1 MIRVVVVD
9 DQPVIRH
16 GFSLFLRNSGDIEVV
31 GEADSGDRAVRVVEA
46 LRPDVVLMDIRMP
59 NGDGLAAS
67 RKILSRPNG
76 PRIIVITTFDHDDY
90 LFTALE
96 IGVSGFL
103 LKDADPTELS
113 AAVKAVHR
121 GAVAIAPDLVS
132 RIVTEFG
139 RRPRGPGASS
149 RVDIGSPGRVVPD
162 SLTPREVDIVSLLAR
177 GLSNQ
182 EIASRLQIEIT
193 TVKTHLSRVLAKTG
207 ASSRVQVV
215 IWAYESGLVR
225 AGAGMVAPPA

>member
-1 MIRVVVVD
+1 MIRVLVVD

-16 GFSLFLRNSGDIEVV
+16 GFSLFLRNSGDIDVV
-31 GEADSGDRAVRVVEA
+31 GEASSGDSAVRLVETV
-46 LRPDVVLMDIRMP
+46 RPDVVLMDIRMP
-59 NGDGLAAS
+59 NGDGLTAS
-67 RKILSRPNG
+67 RKILSRPNS

-113 AAVKAVHR
+113 AAVATVHR
-121 GAVAIAPDLVS
+121 GGVAIAPGLVG

-139 RRPRGPGASS
+139 RRPRVPGVSGTDTGIS
-149 RVDIGSPGRVVPD
+149 RRVEPE

-182 EIASRLQIEIT
+182 EIASHLQIEIS
-193 TVKTHLSRVLAKTG
+193 TVKSHLAHVSAKIG

-225 AGAGMVAPPA
+225 AGAGVAGPA